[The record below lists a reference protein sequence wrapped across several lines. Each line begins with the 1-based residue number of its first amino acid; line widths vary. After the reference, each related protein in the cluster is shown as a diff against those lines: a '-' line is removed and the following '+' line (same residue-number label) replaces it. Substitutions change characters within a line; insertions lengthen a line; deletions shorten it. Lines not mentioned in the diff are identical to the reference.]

1 MSMKSTL
8 DKCHEHL
15 DIMDEISSL
24 LEDESIEF
32 TTNASKKEII
42 VKEKN
47 KREIKDL
54 VETLPIPKIVLYL
67 LVDVTSAKGRTYI
80 RQKMK

>member
-8 DKCHEHL
+8 DKCYDHL
-15 DIMDEISSL
+15 DVMDEISSL

-32 TTNASKKEII
+32 TTTASKREII
-42 VKEKN
+42 VKEKK
-47 KREIKDL
+47 KREIKNL
-54 VETLPIPKIVLYL
+54 VETLPIPKMVLYL

>member
-1 MSMKSTL
+1 MKSTL
-8 DKCHEHL
+8 DQCHEHL
-15 DIMDEISSL
+15 NVMDDISSL

-32 TTNASKKEII
+32 ITNASKKEII
-42 VKEKN
+42 VKKKK

-54 VETLPIPKIVLYL
+54 VETLPIPKLILYL
-67 LVDVTSAKGRTYI
+67 LVDVKSTKGRTYI

>member
-1 MSMKSTL
+1 MNMKSTL
-8 DKCHEHL
+8 DQCHEHL
-15 DIMDEISSL
+15 NVMDDISSL

-32 TTNASKKEII
+32 ITNASKKEII
-42 VKEKN
+42 VKKKK

-54 VETLPIPKIVLYL
+54 VETLPIPKLNLYL
-67 LVDVTSAKGRTYI
+67 LVDVTSTKGRTYI

>member
-1 MSMKSTL
+1 MNMKSTL
-8 DKCHEHL
+8 DQCHEHL
-15 DIMDEISSL
+15 NVMDDISSL

-32 TTNASKKEII
+32 ITNASKKEII
-42 VKEKN
+42 VKKKK

-54 VETLPIPKIVLYL
+54 VETLPIPKLILYL
-67 LVDVTSAKGRTYI
+67 LVDVTSTKGRTYI

>member
-1 MSMKSTL
+1 MKSTL
-8 DKCHEHL
+8 DQCHEHL
-15 DIMDEISSL
+15 NVMDDISSL

-32 TTNASKKEII
+32 ITNASKKEII
-42 VKEKN
+42 VKKKK

-54 VETLPIPKIVLYL
+54 VETLPIPKLILYL
-67 LVDVTSAKGRTYI
+67 LVDVTSTKGRTYI

>member
-1 MSMKSTL
+1 MKSTL